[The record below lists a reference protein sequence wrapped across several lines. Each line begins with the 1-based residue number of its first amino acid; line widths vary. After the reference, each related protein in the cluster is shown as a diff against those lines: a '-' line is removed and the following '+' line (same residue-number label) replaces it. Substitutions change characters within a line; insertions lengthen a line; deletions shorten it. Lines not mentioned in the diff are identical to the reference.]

1 MPIKVQKKDGQTED
15 FDRNKILNGVIK
27 SGGTPEEAENVT
39 KQIEAWI
46 VTAAINGVI
55 PSMQIR
61 TKLLEVL
68 RLVNPT
74 AAAAFETY
82 QKPSEPIGSVPPE
95 SVPPAP
101 EMPPTEAPPSAPPTL

>member
-1 MPIKVQKKDGQTED
+1 MPVKVQKKDGQTQD
-15 FDRNKILNGVIK
+15 FDRTKILNGVIK

-46 VTAAINGVI
+46 VTAAINGMI

-61 TKLLEVL
+61 TKLLEIL

-74 AAAAFETY
+74 AAATFETY
-82 QKPSEPIGSVPPE
+82 QKPSEPTQG
-95 SVPPAP
+95 VPPAP
-101 EMPPTEAPPSAPPTL
+101 EMPPSAPPTL

>member
-1 MPIKVQKKDGQTED
+1 MPIKVQKKDGQTQD
-15 FDRNKILNGVIK
+15 FDRNKILNGVVK

-46 VTAAINGVI
+46 ITAAINGVI

-68 RLVNPT
+68 QTVNPT
-74 AAAAFETY
+74 AAAAFEMY
-82 QKPSEPIGSVPPE
+82 QKTAPQPE
-95 SVPPAP
+95 VPPASG
-101 EMPPTEAPPSAPPTL
+101 MPGPTGMPGTV